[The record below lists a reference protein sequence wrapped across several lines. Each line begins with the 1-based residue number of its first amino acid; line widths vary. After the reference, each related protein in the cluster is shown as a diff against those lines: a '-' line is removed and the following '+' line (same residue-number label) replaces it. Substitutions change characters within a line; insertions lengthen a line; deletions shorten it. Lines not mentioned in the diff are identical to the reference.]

1 MTLKHLTLITLI
13 ITISST
19 SNFEYCQPSQAIL
32 SLGNLYRNNAK
43 PTDENAVV
51 KFHTNSECPTAY
63 VTV

>member
-1 MTLKHLTLITLI
+1 MTLKLLTLIRII

-32 SLGNLYRNNAK
+32 SLGNSYRNNAK
-43 PTDENAVV
+43 PTDENAIVV
-51 KFHTNSECPTAY
+51 FHTVSECPTAY